1 MNKLNKILLSAVAG
15 MMLVGCASTSSNSSS
30 GGEYPVLKVLSDKPY
45 VWDDSISEALNVA
58 RMAQPA
64 GVGNGMMDYI
74 DGSKATTGRL
84 GAGIR
89 AFDASI
95 GLISNGIFGVIQH
108 EALSQGVNRQ
118 LEWKPSIVQ
127 LIEMNELMSEDGSI
141 SFFKVS
147 HLVSDGVK
155 KSVEKSY
162 PGISWGPVLIPKD
175 QKLSNLSISIND
187 LDKCK
192 NAMDFI
198 SVSKSHIG
206 YIDQPY
212 SRFFINGDGIHEKH
226 CLISL
231 KISIA
236 GKDNNGKAIVV
247 SEIISGHYF
256 NDAIVK
262 NHEEYVI
269 VPDIYFIRA
278 SDSAKDIAIATENAF
293 VSKNGDTILFQKK
306 M

>member
-1 MNKLNKILLSAVAG
+1 MKRITTFVFASFTTFIMAS
-15 MMLVGCASTSSNSSS
+15 CASTSGSKT
-30 GGEYPVLKVLSDKPY
+30 GDQYPVLKMLTDKPY
-45 VWDDSISEALNVA
+45 VWDDTISEALNVA

-64 GVGNGMMDYI
+64 GVGNGMMDYS

-89 AFDASI
+89 TFDAGI
-95 GLISNGIFGVIQH
+95 GLISNGIFGVVQH

-127 LIEMNELMSEDGSI
+127 LIEMNELTSEDGSI
-141 SFFKVS
+141 SYFKVS
-147 HLVSDGVK
+147 SLVSNGVK

-162 PGISWGPVLIPKD
+162 PGISWGPVLTPKD
-175 QKLSNLSISIND
+175 QRLSNLSISIND
-187 LDKCK
+187 LEKCK

-198 SVSKSHIG
+198 SVNKSHVG
-206 YIDQPY
+206 YVDQPY
-212 SRFFINGDGIHEKH
+212 SRFFINGYNIHEKH

-236 GKDNNGKAIVV
+236 GKDKNGKAIVV

-262 NHEEYVI
+262 NHEDYVI

-278 SDSAKDIAIATENAF
+278 SDSAKDIAITTENAF
-293 VSKNGDTILFQKK
+293 VSKNGETILFQKK
-306 M
+306 I